1 MLDDPLHPLCL
12 LVADH
17 EHDGHDGDAVA
28 LVLGVV
34 QAGVLA
40 VAVHE
45 VKLKGESWKKK
56 SRAYMK
62 FAFISKQDQSF
73 WNNLPLLHPSLI

>member
-40 VAVHE
+40 VAVDE
-45 VKLKGESWKKK
+45 VELKGKSWKKIDPAIYK
-56 SRAYMK
+56 MSCLA
-62 FAFISKQDQSF
+62 
-73 WNNLPLLHPSLI
+73 LINVTKAVLSMG